1 MDRNREIKMKNSVV
15 KPFWAA
21 MFMSAMLIVSAHAS
35 ASSTTSGDKPTTPV
49 KKKKKAAS
57 SGQVRF
63 LPGSAE
69 MPKDRISRLKRE
81 CQGQVNAG
89 ACAGYTR

>member
-1 MDRNREIKMKNSVV
+1 MG
-15 KPFWAA
+15 
-21 MFMSAMLIVSAHAS
+21 AMLMAS
-35 ASSTTSGDKPTTPV
+35 AYADASTPASGDKPAASV
-49 KKKKKAAS
+49 KKKKTGA

-69 MPKDRISRLKRE
+69 TVKERSQRLKRE

>member
-1 MDRNREIKMKNSVV
+1 MKITVV
-15 KPFWAA
+15 NPFWTAVFLVA
-21 MFMSAMLIVSAHAS
+21 VLIGSAQASKLSSASEDKPAAS
-35 ASSTTSGDKPTTPV
+35 A
-49 KKKKKAAS
+49 KKKKTGT

-69 MPKDRISRLKRE
+69 TAKERSSRLKRE

>member
-1 MDRNREIKMKNSVV
+1 MKITIV
-15 KPFWAA
+15 KPFWTAVFLAA
-21 MFMSAMLIVSAHAS
+21 VLIGGAQAA
-35 ASSTTSGDKPTTPV
+35 ASSAASGDKPSTSA
-49 KKKKKAAS
+49 KKKKTGA

-69 MPKDRISRLKRE
+69 TAKERSSRLRRE

>member
-1 MDRNREIKMKNSVV
+1 MKNSVV
-15 KPFWAA
+15 KPFWIAI
-21 MFMSAMLIVSAHAS
+21 FLSAMLIGSVHAT
-35 ASSTTSGDKPTTPV
+35 ASSTTSGDKPTTTV
-49 KKKKKAAS
+49 KKKKKTGS
-57 SGQVRF
+57 SSQVRF

-69 MPKDRISRLKRE
+69 MPKERISRLKRE

>member
-1 MDRNREIKMKNSVV
+1 MKNIVA
-15 KPFWAA
+15 KPFWTAIFLAA
-21 MFMSAMLIVSAHAS
+21 VLVGSVHAAASSAASGDRPAAS
-35 ASSTTSGDKPTTPV
+35 A
-49 KKKKKAAS
+49 KKKKTGA

-69 MPKDRISRLKRE
+69 TAKERSGRLKRE
-81 CQGQVNAG
+81 CRGQVNAG

>member
-1 MDRNREIKMKNSVV
+1 MKNIVL
-15 KPFWAA
+15 KPFWT
-21 MFMSAMLIVSAHAS
+21 AMLLAAVLIGSVHAGAAS
-35 ASSTTSGDKPTTPV
+35 AASGDKPAASA
-49 KKKKKAAS
+49 KKKTKTGA

-69 MPKDRISRLKRE
+69 TAKERSSRLKRE

>member
-1 MDRNREIKMKNSVV
+1 MKNSVA
-15 KPFWAA
+15 KPFWTALCL
-21 MFMSAMLIVSAHAS
+21 SVMLIGSAHAS
-35 ASSTTSGDKPTTPV
+35 ASSITSDDKPSFV
-49 KKKKKAAS
+49 KKKKKTGA

-69 MPKDRISRLKRE
+69 TLKERSSRLKRE

>member
-1 MDRNREIKMKNSVV
+1 MKKIVV
-15 KPFWAA
+15 RPFWTAMFLAA
-21 MFMSAMLIVSAHAS
+21 MLVGSAHAG
-35 ASSTTSGDKPTTPV
+35 ASSGDKPAASA
-49 KKKKKAAS
+49 KKKKKTGA

-69 MPKDRISRLKRE
+69 TVKERSSRLKRE

>member
-1 MDRNREIKMKNSVV
+1 MKNIVL

-21 MFMSAMLIVSAHAS
+21 MFLAAGLIGSAHAA
-35 ASSTTSGDKPTTPV
+35 ASSSSAASGDRPAASTQ
-49 KKKKKAAS
+49 KKKTGA

-69 MPKDRISRLKRE
+69 TGKERSSRLKRE
-81 CQGQVNAG
+81 CRGQVNAG

>member
-1 MDRNREIKMKNSVV
+1 MKKIVV
-15 KPFWAA
+15 RPFWTAVFLAA
-21 MFMSAMLIVSAHAS
+21 FLIGSAHAG
-35 ASSTTSGDKPTTPV
+35 STPAASGDKPAASA
-49 KKKKKAAS
+49 KKKTKTSA

-69 MPKDRISRLKRE
+69 TTGERSSRLKRE
-81 CQGQVNAG
+81 CKGQVNAG

>member
-1 MDRNREIKMKNSVV
+1 MKTIVV
-15 KPFWAA
+15 KPFWTAIFLA
-21 MFMSAMLIVSAHAS
+21 GMLIVSAHAS
-35 ASSTTSGDKPTTPV
+35 TSSLASDGKPETAV
-49 KKKKKAAS
+49 KKKKTGA

-69 MPKDRISRLKRE
+69 TTRERSSRLKRE

>member
-1 MDRNREIKMKNSVV
+1 MKNIVRG
-15 KPFWAA
+15 PFWTAMFLAA
-21 MFMSAMLIVSAHAS
+21 MLMAS
-35 ASSTTSGDKPTTPV
+35 THTFASPPVSGDKP
-49 KKKKKAAS
+49 AAS
-57 SGQVRF
+57 AKNKKTGASGQVKF

-69 MPKDRISRLKRE
+69 TVKERSLRLKRE

>member
-1 MDRNREIKMKNSVV
+1 MKNSVL
-15 KPFWAA
+15 KPFWTA
-21 MFMSAMLIVSAHAS
+21 MFLAALLLGSAHAG
-35 ASSTTSGDKPTTPV
+35 ASSAVSGEKPAASA
-49 KKKKKAAS
+49 KKKTKTGA

-69 MPKDRISRLKRE
+69 TTKERSSRLRRE
-81 CQGQVNAG
+81 CHGQVNAG

>member
-1 MDRNREIKMKNSVV
+1 MKNSVV
-15 KPFWAA
+15 KPFWTATCL
-21 MFMSAMLIVSAHAS
+21 SAMLIASAHAAPAS
-35 ASSTTSGDKPTTPV
+35 AASGDKTAASVKT
-49 KKKKKAAS
+49 KKKTGV

-63 LPGSAE
+63 LPDSAE
-69 MPKDRISRLKRE
+69 TPKERSSRLKRE

>member
-1 MDRNREIKMKNSVV
+1 MKNIVL
-15 KPFWAA
+15 KPFWTA
-21 MFMSAMLIVSAHAS
+21 MLLAAMLIGNAHAA
-35 ASSTTSGDKPTTPV
+35 ASSAVSGDKPAV
-49 KKKKKAAS
+49 SAKKKTKKGA

-69 MPKDRISRLKRE
+69 TTRERSSRLKRE

>member
-1 MDRNREIKMKNSVV
+1 MKNSVV
-15 KPFWAA
+15 KPFWTAICL
-21 MFMSAMLIVSAHAS
+21 SAMLIASAHAAS
-35 ASSTTSGDKPTTPV
+35 ASGDKPAASVKT
-49 KKKKKAAS
+49 KKKTGA

-69 MPKDRISRLKRE
+69 TLKERSSRLKRE

>member
-1 MDRNREIKMKNSVV
+1 MKHIVM
-15 KPFWAA
+15 KPAWLLAFAVA
-21 MFMSAMLIVSAHAS
+21 LVCSAHVGAS
-35 ASSTTSGDKPTTPV
+35 TSDSGSAAATPKA
-49 KKKKKAAS
+49 KKKTGT

-69 MPKDRISRLKRE
+69 TTKERGIRLKRE
-81 CQGQVNAG
+81 CKGRVNAG

>member
-1 MDRNREIKMKNSVV
+1 MKNSVV
-15 KPFWAA
+15 KPFWTAICL
-21 MFMSAMLIVSAHAS
+21 SAMLIASAHATS
-35 ASSTTSGDKPTTPV
+35 ALAASGDKPAASVKT
-49 KKKKKAAS
+49 KKKTGA

-63 LPGSAE
+63 LPDSAE
-69 MPKDRISRLKRE
+69 TLKERSSRLKRE

>member
-1 MDRNREIKMKNSVV
+1 MKNIVF
-15 KPFWAA
+15 KPFWT
-21 MFMSAMLIVSAHAS
+21 AMLLAAVLICSVPAGAAS
-35 ASSTTSGDKPTTPV
+35 AASGDKPAASA
-49 KKKKKAAS
+49 KKKTKTGA

-69 MPKDRISRLKRE
+69 TAKERSGRLKRE
-81 CQGQVNAG
+81 CRGQVNAG

>member
-1 MDRNREIKMKNSVV
+1 MKKIVASPFLTVV
-15 KPFWAA
+15 FLAA
-21 MFMSAMLIVSAHAS
+21 FLIG
-35 ASSTTSGDKPTTPV
+35 SSQAGAAAAVSGDKPAAVT
-49 KKKKKAAS
+49 KKKTKTVA

-69 MPKDRISRLKRE
+69 TARERSSRLKRE

>member
-1 MDRNREIKMKNSVV
+1 MKKIVDR
-15 KPFWAA
+15 PFWTAICLAA
-21 MFMSAMLIVSAHAS
+21 MLVGTAHAG
-35 ASSTTSGDKPTTPV
+35 ASSAASGDKPAESA
-49 KKKKKAAS
+49 KKKKKTGA

-69 MPKDRISRLKRE
+69 MPKERSSRLKRE

>member
-1 MDRNREIKMKNSVV
+1 MKDIVVRPVWTAMIVAALLIASTHAAASTTAAGEKPAASAKKMK
-15 KPFWAA
+15 KTGA
-21 MFMSAMLIVSAHAS
+21 
-35 ASSTTSGDKPTTPV
+35 
-49 KKKKKAAS
+49 

-69 MPKDRISRLKRE
+69 TAGERSRRLRRE
-81 CQGQVNAG
+81 CRGQVNAG

>member
-1 MDRNREIKMKNSVV
+1 MKKIVV
-15 KPFWAA
+15 RPFWTA
-21 MFMSAMLIVSAHAS
+21 MFMAASLIGSAHA
-35 ASSTTSGDKPTTPV
+35 ATAASGDKPAAAAN
-49 KKKKKAAS
+49 KKTKTGA

-69 MPKDRISRLKRE
+69 TTGERSSRLKRE
-81 CQGQVNAG
+81 CKGQVNAG

>member
-1 MDRNREIKMKNSVV
+1 MKNTVA
-15 KPFWAA
+15 KPFWTA
-21 MFMSAMLIVSAHAS
+21 MFLAAVLVGSVHAAASSAASGDRPAAS
-35 ASSTTSGDKPTTPV
+35 A
-49 KKKKKAAS
+49 KKKKTGA

-69 MPKDRISRLKRE
+69 TAKERSGRLKRE
-81 CQGQVNAG
+81 CRGQVNAG

>member
-1 MDRNREIKMKNSVV
+1 MKNSVV
-15 KPFWAA
+15 KPFCTAICLG
-21 MFMSAMLIVSAHAS
+21 AMLIASAHAAS
-35 ASSTTSGDKPTTPV
+35 ASPASGDKPAASVKT
-49 KKKKKAAS
+49 KKKTGA

-69 MPKDRISRLKRE
+69 TLKERSSRLKRE

>member
-1 MDRNREIKMKNSVV
+1 MKNIVV
-15 KPFWAA
+15 KPFWTAT
-21 MFMSAMLIVSAHAS
+21 FLVAMLIGSTHAGT
-35 ASSTTSGDKPTTPV
+35 AFAASGDKP
-49 KKKKKAAS
+49 AAS
-57 SGQVRF
+57 AQKKTKTGASGQVRF

-69 MPKDRISRLKRE
+69 TARERSSRLKRE

>member
-1 MDRNREIKMKNSVV
+1 MKNIVV
-15 KPFWAA
+15 KPFWTAMFLAA
-21 MFMSAMLIVSAHAS
+21 MLMGSAHAG
-35 ASSTTSGDKPTTPV
+35 ATSGDKPAASAQ
-49 KKKKKAAS
+49 KKAKTGA

-69 MPKDRISRLKRE
+69 TTRERSSRLKRE
-81 CQGQVNAG
+81 CHGQVNAG

>member
-1 MDRNREIKMKNSVV
+1 MKKIVST
-15 KPFWAA
+15 PFCAA
-21 MFMSAMLIVSAHAS
+21 MCLVAFLVGSAHAGS
-35 ASSTTSGDKPTTPV
+35 ATSASGDKP
-49 KKKKKAAS
+49 AAS
-57 SGQVRF
+57 ARHKTQKGASGQVRF

-69 MPKDRISRLKRE
+69 TSKDRSRRLKRE

>member
-1 MDRNREIKMKNSVV
+1 MGKNGEINMKNSVV
-15 KPFWAA
+15 KPLWTAVFV
-21 MFMSAMLIVSAHAS
+21 SAMLIVSAHAS

-49 KKKKKAAS
+49 KKKKKTGS

-69 MPKDRISRLKRE
+69 MPKERISRLKRE

>member
-1 MDRNREIKMKNSVV
+1 MKNIVL
-15 KPFWAA
+15 KPFWTA
-21 MFMSAMLIVSAHAS
+21 MFLAAMLIGGAHTGAAS
-35 ASSTTSGDKPTTPV
+35 AASGDKPAASA
-49 KKKKKAAS
+49 KKKTKTGA

-69 MPKDRISRLKRE
+69 TTGERNSRLKRE
-81 CQGQVNAG
+81 CRGQVNAG

>member
-1 MDRNREIKMKNSVV
+1 MKTIVV
-15 KPFWAA
+15 KPFWTALFLA
-21 MFMSAMLIVSAHAS
+21 GMLIASAHAS
-35 ASSTTSGDKPTTPV
+35 TSSLASDGKPETAV
-49 KKKKKAAS
+49 KKKKTGA

-69 MPKDRISRLKRE
+69 TTRERSSRLKRE